1 MLIHPIVNQLNQIR
15 LLGMSEAL
23 LEQLQDHSLSQ
34 LSFEERLGL
43 LVERE
48 VCLRNNRLLQTRLR
62 QAKLHFS
69 DAHLENIDYS
79 DARELDK
86 KIIAHLATGEW
97 LRQAQNLILTGATG
111 TGKSWLACAF
121 AHKACLLGFRAQY
134 WRVTRLLEKLNCAK
148 SDGLYLTIIKALAR
162 IDLLI
167 LDDLGMVKLQGA
179 QQQYLF
185 DVLDDR
191 YQKRSTLITSQL
203 PTRSWYDQIHD
214 KTFADAIVDRLLG
227 QAQIISLSGPSMRIK
242 NKQNTEKKE
251 ASKGLANNK

>member
-1 MLIHPIVNQLNQIR
+1 MLIHPIVSQLKQIKFM
-15 LLGMSEAL
+15 GMAEAL
-23 LEQLQDHSLSQ
+23 LEQLQDHSLSE

-48 VCLRNNRLLQTRLR
+48 VCLRNNRLLQSRLR

-79 DARELDK
+79 DARKLDK
-86 KIIAHLATGEW
+86 KMMAHLASGEW
-97 LRQAQNLILTGATG
+97 IRQAQNLILSGATG

-134 WRVTRLLEKLNCAK
+134 WRVTRLLEELDCAK
-148 SDGLYLTIIKALAR
+148 SDGRYLNIIKALAR

-167 LDDLGMVKLQGA
+167 LDDWGMIKLQGA
-179 QQQYLF
+179 QQQYLL

-191 YQKRSTLITSQL
+191 YQKRSTLTTSQL
-203 PTRSWYDQIHD
+203 PTKNWYEQVND
-214 KTFADAIVDRLLG
+214 KTFADAILDRLLG
-227 QAQIISLSGPSMRIK
+227 RTQIISLSGPSMRKK
-242 NKQNTEKKE
+242 NTHNMEEKR
-251 ASKGLANNK
+251 ANKMLDINK